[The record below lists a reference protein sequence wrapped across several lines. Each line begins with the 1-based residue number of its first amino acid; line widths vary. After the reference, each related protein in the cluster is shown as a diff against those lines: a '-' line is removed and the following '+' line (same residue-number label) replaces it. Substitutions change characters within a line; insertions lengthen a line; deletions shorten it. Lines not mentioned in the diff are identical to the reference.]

1 MSDLEFAIH
10 EIRENNTEYTTAEDY
25 YYGRMGEVFASPAIR
40 KQISK
45 SAQGFKVNFAKKPVT
60 ARLKLLKIASV
71 SVAPDGDGDK
81 ANAAAKELTD
91 VLVNEVWKKNQMD
104 LEAPI
109 AHRGALVCGDSYLL
123 VWEGDPDE
131 SNKPTVDVFFESAKT
146 MRIFYSEEDERTPV
160 FAAKMWVESEEF
172 TVDDDDNKK
181 RCRVNLYY
189 TDRIEMYVSKPGVD
203 PNKAS
208 QDHEFAQ
215 WIETAEDDEAE
226 EKEPVDNPTPTEE
239 LLGAQVA
246 QYGTYQ
252 GTTYSGPGAN
262 AGSTFDTSTDPDLS
276 SNILDQGGTAVQ
288 GGEWPVPNPYGII
301 PVFHLRTDRP
311 YGQPVHYDAFGPQNA
326 ITKIAATQMSTT
338 ELHGYSQRYA
348 LMEGITDDLSDTPDW
363 DDNDAQDGND
373 PSPEG
378 GLANRMEGG
387 PGTMLA
393 LHNVKSV
400 GQFAP
405 SSASNFIDPM
415 EWWIKAMS
423 TVTET
428 PLQFIDPSGQLPSGI
443 SQAEAKSPLI
453 EDCKQ
458 LSMML
463 TPPWEGMAEFAMRI
477 LGYEDVKVQI
487 RWAPFNA
494 VRDLDGWQTVEA
506 QQGAGVPVRE
516 SLIEAGYE
524 AEMVDTWMKTLEQSD
539 FKGRVEILAMIA
551 AALQSLGAAAS
562 LGVVDA
568 AEVNKFA
575 SDLLKVDIPE
585 APDDNA
591 S

>member
-25 YYGRMGEVFASPAIR
+25 FYGRMGEVFASPAIR

-45 SAQGFKVNFAKKPVT
+45 SAQGFRVNFAKKPVT

-71 SVAPDGDGDK
+71 SVAPEGEDE
-81 ANAAAKELTD
+81 AATAAAKELTD
-91 VLVNEVWKKNQMD
+91 VLVNEVWKANQMD

-109 AHRGALVCGDSYLL
+109 AHRGALVCGDAYLL
-123 VWEGDPDE
+123 VWEGDGDGDE
-131 SNKPTVDVFFESAKT
+131 PAVEVFFESAKT

-172 TVDDDDNKK
+172 TVDDDDSK

-189 TDRIEMYVSKPGVD
+189 PDRIEMYVSKAGID
-203 PNKAS
+203 PNKAEK
-208 QDHEFAQ
+208 DNEFIH
-215 WIETAEDDEAE
+215 WIETHEDDEAE
-226 EKEPVDNPTPTEE
+226 EREPVDNPTATEE
-239 LLGAQVA
+239 LVGAQTA
-246 QYGTYQ
+246 QYGTYS
-252 GTTYSGPGAN
+252 GTTYSGPGAG
-262 AGSTFDTSTDPDLS
+262 AGSVFDVSTDPDLT
-276 SNILDQGGTAVQ
+276 SNVLDQGGTAIQ
-288 GGEWPVPNPYGII
+288 GENWPVENPYGII

-311 YGQPVHYDAFGPQNA
+311 YGLPVHYDAFGPQNA
-326 ITKIAATQMSTT
+326 ITKIAAVQMSTT
-338 ELHGYSQRYA
+338 EMHGYSQRYA

-373 PSPEG
+373 PAPEG

-393 LHNVKSV
+393 LHNVKGV
-400 GQFAP
+400 GTFP
-405 SSASNFIDPM
+405 ASPVANFIDPM

-463 TPPWEGMAEFAMRI
+463 TPPWEEAMEFAMRI
-477 LGYEDVKVQI
+477 LGHEDTKVQI

-524 AEMVDTWMKTLEQSD
+524 AEVVDGWMKTLEQSN
-539 FKGRVEILAMIA
+539 FKGRVEILGMIA
-551 AALQSLGAAAS
+551 TALQSLGAAAS
-562 LGVVDA
+562 LGVVDGD
-568 AEVNKFA
+568 EVNKFA
-575 SDLLKVDIPE
+575 SNLLQVDIPE
-585 APDDNA
+585 PPDDNA
-591 S
+591 G

>member
-25 YYGRMGEVFASPAIR
+25 FYGRMGEVFASPAIQ

-71 SVAPDGDGDK
+71 SVTPDGEGD
-81 ANAAAKELTD
+81 AATAAAKELTD
-91 VLVNEVWKKNQMD
+91 TLVNEVWKANQMD

-123 VWEGDPDE
+123 VWEGDGDGDE
-131 SNKPTVDVFFESAKT
+131 PGVEVFYESAKT

-172 TVDDDDNKK
+172 TVDDDDDKK

-203 PNKAS
+203 PNKAAK
-208 QDHEFAQ
+208 DNEFAQ
-215 WIETAEDDEAE
+215 WIETHEDDEAE
-226 EKEPVDNPTPTEE
+226 EKEPVDNPTVTQE
-239 LLGAQVA
+239 LVGAQQA

-252 GTTYSGPGAN
+252 GTTYSGPGSA
-262 AGSTFDTSTDPDLS
+262 AGPSFDTSPDPDLS
-276 SNILDQGGTAVQ
+276 SNVLDQGGTAVQ

-311 YGQPVHYDAFGPQNA
+311 YGRPVHADAFGPQNA

-373 PSPEG
+373 PAPEG

-405 SSASNFIDPM
+405 SPASNFIDPM

-463 TPPWEGMAEFAMRI
+463 TPTWEDACEFAMRI
-477 LGYEDVKVQI
+477 LGHEDVKVQI

-524 AEMVDTWMKTLEQSD
+524 AETVDGWMKTLEQAD

-551 AALQSLGAAAS
+551 TALQSLGAAAS

-568 AEVNKFA
+568 VEVNKFA

-585 APDDNA
+585 APNDNA